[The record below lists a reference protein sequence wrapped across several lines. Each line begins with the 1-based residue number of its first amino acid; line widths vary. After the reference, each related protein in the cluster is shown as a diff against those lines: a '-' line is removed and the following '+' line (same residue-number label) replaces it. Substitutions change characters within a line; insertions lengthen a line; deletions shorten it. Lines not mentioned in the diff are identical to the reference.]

1 MNVNDSNNLRAGK
14 NELGDINP
22 IYTKQEIS
30 QNEDQKR
37 IEEQRR
43 GALRAILE
51 NSAAERLSRIALV
64 KPDKVVQIE
73 DYILRTARSHGF
85 SPYRK
90 IQEDELISMISMMN
104 DKLENTSS
112 KIKIC
117 RRGIFD
123 DDEDDELLL

>member
-14 NELGDINP
+14 NELGGINP
-22 IYTKQEIS
+22 IYAKQEIS